1 MAIDK
6 EKLGKHVQRHRK
18 QLGLT
23 QAELAER
30 VALDTTYLSQVERGV
45 KLPSLETLLNLSL
58 ALHVTPDVL
67 LDLKKPAKDDTL
79 LEELRDILAGWDEKK
94 RRAVLK
100 ALRALAEL

>member
-1 MAIDK
+1 
-6 EKLGKHVQRHRK
+6 
-18 QLGLT
+18 
-23 QAELAER
+23 
-30 VALDTTYLSQVERGV
+30 
-45 KLPSLETLLNLSL
+45 LLNLSL